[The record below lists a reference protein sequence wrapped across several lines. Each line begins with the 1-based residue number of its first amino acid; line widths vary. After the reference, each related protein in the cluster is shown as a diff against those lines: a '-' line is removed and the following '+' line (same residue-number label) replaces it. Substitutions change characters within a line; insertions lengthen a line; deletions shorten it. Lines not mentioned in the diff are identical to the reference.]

1 MKLLLVFAAVAA
13 LWPAAPAAAQD
24 ALSGMRLYF
33 DAGRIRGAGQSCVE
47 CHFALP
53 GTFGISAAA
62 NDPGRIERAVARIPQ
77 MAIFRGR
84 LSATDY
90 ADLAAYIG
98 RPDVPSPDLRI
109 SNSAGTGDRIDF
121 GAVAVGSNA
130 SGQMRLTNAGALP
143 LRLSSAPRLAGE
155 HPLDFVLGVSTCG
168 IGLTLAP
175 QASCTIDVRF
185 APPPGAD
192 GARRAALQV
201 EHDWI
206 GGVAAVAL
214 LGQAQQQGS
223 PVAPPVGGAA
233 SGGGGG
239 GAVPGLAVVAVALL
253 GWACRRRRAPD

>member
-1 MKLLLVFAAVAA
+1 MRLFTLCTAVVALL
-13 LWPAAPAAAQD
+13 PAAPVAAQD

-33 DAGRIRGAGQSCVE
+33 DAGRIRGAGQSCVG

-77 MAIFRGR
+77 MAIFRDR

-98 RPDVPSPDLRI
+98 RPDVPSPSLII
-109 SNSAGTGDRIDF
+109 STGAGANDRIDF
-121 GAVAVGSNA
+121 GTVAVGGTA
-130 SGQMRLTNAGALP
+130 SGQMRLTNAGVLP

-155 HPLDFVLGVSTCG
+155 HPLDFVLGASTCSN
-168 IGLTLAP
+168 GLELAP
-175 QASCTIDVRF
+175 QAVCTIDVRF

-206 GGVAAVAL
+206 GGLAAVAL
-214 LGQAQQQGS
+214 LGQAQPQGN
-223 PVAPPVGGAA
+223 PVAPPLGGAA
-233 SGGGGG
+233 GSSGGG
-239 GAVPGLAVVAVALL
+239 GAVSGLAVAAAVLL
-253 GWACRRRRAPD
+253 GWARRRRRVPH